1 MLKARSDHLLST
13 VVLVEK
19 SGKFY
24 CYEPELGL
32 LASDDSV
39 EGAYNKFME
48 AKCRFIA
55 EVEQAGLTANGLA
68 PVVHGT
74 ERAQLISGRGIANE
88 LGLFLVKIC
97 IVLIV
102 VAGVGGTAVVAV
114 KRSVEDASIRSISM
128 VDIAKK
134 AADIVRDVQAMP
146 QDLKESMRQ
155 NIGILSREATPFVE
169 AWRNS
174 PPSAELKTDPTA
186 PATSKPN
193 R

>member
-1 MLKARSDHLLST
+1 MLKARSDNLLST
-13 VVLVEK
+13 AVLFEK

-24 CYEPELGL
+24 CYEPGLGL

-39 EGAYNKFME
+39 EGVYNKFME
-48 AKCRFIA
+48 AKRRFIA
-55 EVEQAGLTANGLA
+55 EVEQAGLTANLLA

-74 ERAQLISGRGIANE
+74 ERAKLIAGRDIANE
-88 LGLFLVKIC
+88 LGLFLAKIC

-102 VAGVGGTAVVAV
+102 VGGTAVVAV
-114 KRSVEDASIRSISM
+114 KHSVGDVSIQGISM
-128 VDIAKK
+128 VDIANK

-146 QDLKESMRQ
+146 QDRKESLRQ

-169 AWRNS
+169 AWRNP

-186 PATSKPN
+186 PATNKPN